1 MANFVGLDKA
11 YIPDGSSAAVAHRFC
26 VIGTDDQHIDLT
38 PTAGQLVL
46 GVVMDNVDA
55 AKVVGGTPVNVR
67 IEGIAPVVAEDAIT
81 LGAEV
86 STTTTGT
93 ATVADTN
100 PWRVAGIAL
109 QAASAG
115 DIINVLL
122 TPAGRIIP

>member
-1 MANFVGLDKA
+1 MANFIGLDKG
-11 YIPDGSSAAVAHRFC
+11 YIPDGSSAAAANRFC

-38 PTAGQLVL
+38 PSAGEMVL

-55 AKVVGGTPVNVR
+55 DKVVGGTVVNVR
-67 IEGIAPVVAEDAIT
+67 LEGIAPVIAFDAIT

-86 STTTTGT
+86 STTTAGL
-93 ATVADTN
+93 ATVADTQG
-100 PWRVAGIAL
+100 WRVAGIAL
-109 QAASAG
+109 QAASAN

>member
-11 YIPDGSSAAVAHRFC
+11 YLADGSSAVAANRFC
-26 VIGTDDQHIDLT
+26 VIGTTDQHIDLT

-55 AKVVGGTPVNVR
+55 DKVVGGVPVNVR
-67 IEGIAPVVAEDAIT
+67 LEGIAPIEADDAIT

-93 ATVADTN
+93 ATVSDTN

>member
-1 MANFVGLDKA
+1 MGNYIGLDKG
-11 YIPDGSSAAVAHRFC
+11 YIPEGTAAAVAYRFC
-26 VIGTDDQHIDLT
+26 AIGTTDQHIDLT
-38 PTAGQLVL
+38 PSAGQLVL
-46 GVVMDNVDA
+46 GVVMDNLDA
-55 AKVVGGTPVNVR
+55 DKVVGGSVVNVR
-67 IEGIAPVVAEDAIT
+67 LEGIAPVVAEDAIT
-81 LGAEV
+81 LFAEV